1 MTIVHPTT
9 SNCEICNSSSIQI
22 AVHEYDQGC
31 SIRTLNY
38 CGPMHALLGML
49 KRYGKLIKCQSS
61 TSTVK
66 GYLAATT
73 ALEKLSKSLER
84 EIK

>member
-1 MTIVHPTT
+1 
-9 SNCEICNSSSIQI
+9 
-22 AVHEYDQGC
+22 
-31 SIRTLNY
+31 
-38 CGPMHALLGML
+38 MHALLGML